1 MSVLRKTVLTLAVLF
16 ASTLLLMSLR
26 PGAPGSQNAAGPV
39 LLLVRLRRNCKVPVL
54 Y

>member
-1 MSVLRKTVLTLAVLF
+1 MRRVRRLMLALALIFTSALVV
-16 ASTLLLMSLR
+16 MSLR
-26 PGAPGSQNAAGPV
+26 PGAPGPQNAAGPV

>member
-1 MSVLRKTVLTLAVLF
+1 MSTLRKAVFTLAVLF
-16 ASTLLLMSLR
+16 ASTLLVMSLR
-26 PGAPGSQNAAGPV
+26 PGAPGPEHAAGPV